1 MSMSKSINTL
11 TRQLRDL
18 NPETRSKAAM
28 NLGEMGAE
36 QAVPSMISV
45 FKSDKDENVR
55 SVIAETFALFSSNDD
70 VVAALLNARDNDK
83 SEIVQVSAKWA
94 LDQIVTTRG
103 HASLQAMLDDM
114 EE

>member
-1 MSMSKSINTL
+1 MSKSINTL

-36 QAVPSMISV
+36 EAVPSMISV

-70 VVAALLNARDNDK
+70 VVTALINARDNDK
-83 SEIVQVSAKWA
+83 SEVVRVSAKWA
-94 LDQIVTTRG
+94 LDQIANTRG
-103 HASLQAMLDDM
+103 HVSLQAMLDTM
-114 EE
+114 ED

>member
-1 MSMSKSINTL
+1 MSKSINTL
-11 TRQLRDL
+11 NRQLRDL

-36 QAVPSMISV
+36 EAVPSMISV

-70 VVAALLNARDNDK
+70 VVAALIHAKDNDK
-83 SEIVQVSAKWA
+83 SEIVRISADWA
-94 LDQIVTTRG
+94 LNQIVKTRG
-103 HASLQAMLDDM
+103 HASLQALLDAMKD
-114 EE
+114 

>member
-1 MSMSKSINTL
+1 MSKSINTL

-70 VVAALLNARDNDK
+70 VVAALINARDNDK
-83 SEIVQVSAKWA
+83 SEIVRVSAKWA

-103 HASLQAMLDDM
+103 HTSLQSLLKEI

>member
-1 MSMSKSINTL
+1 MSKSINTL

-36 QAVPSMISV
+36 EAVPSMISA
-45 FKSDKDENVR
+45 FKKDKDENVR
-55 SVIAETFALFSSNDD
+55 SVFAETFALFSSNDA
-70 VVAALLNARDNDK
+70 VVAALMYAKDNDK

-103 HASLQAMLDDM
+103 HTSLQSLL
-114 EE
+114 EEIEK